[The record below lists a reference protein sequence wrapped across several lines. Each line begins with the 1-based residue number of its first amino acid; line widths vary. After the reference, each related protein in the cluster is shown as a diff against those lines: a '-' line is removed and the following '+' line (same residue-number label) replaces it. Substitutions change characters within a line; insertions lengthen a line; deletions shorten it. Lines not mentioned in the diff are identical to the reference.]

1 MPREKL
7 LFVVLLVVA
16 CSGSA
21 FAGEGEP
28 DAKAVVQSYRA
39 FYPRFI
45 AIYTK
50 MGYKNPEQVK
60 VIVFGTKYD
69 VKKTDSLVTPI
80 VGFLSFKSADSP
92 EDKTFNQREFTF
104 SFEDGKWSVLT
115 EKHQIQDVGE
125 PEHPLI
131 EESSPRED
139 TRKATDQ
146 ANAPVDK
153 KPK

>member
-1 MPREKL
+1 M
-7 LFVVLLVVA
+7 LFVALLSLLA
-16 CSGSA
+16 WSTGA
-21 FAGEGEP
+21 LAGEGEP
-28 DAKAVVQSYRA
+28 DAKAIVQSYRA

-50 MGYKNPEQVK
+50 MGYKHPEQVK
-60 VIVFGTKYD
+60 LIIFDTKYD
-69 VKKTDSLVTPI
+69 VRKTDSLVNPI

-92 EDKTFNQREFTF
+92 EDKTYNQREFTF

-125 PEHPLI
+125 REHPLI

-139 TRKATDQ
+139 TRKAVEQ
-146 ANAPVDK
+146 ANTPADK
-153 KPK
+153 KTK